1 MTGPALVPIPHVALS
16 PTPRRGFWS
25 NWSKKVILF
34 WSNVFFLLLIP
45 STPCTP
51 PANLIIPKL
60 QPHLPRTYPLP
71 CACIP
76 SVITDLQQTRFALA
90 PAATDWGFPPT
101 RPIPSPFGAATHPQC
116 SLGKAGGR
124 VWEQQ
129 LQQLTHTPR
138 LSCSRGSDCPPGSG
152 DTGCPLCSA
161 LFPALIS
168 STCFSR

>member
-1 MTGPALVPIPHVALS
+1 MVALVHSEALGCVRPSVLSRDRNSFCLCCSASPVPSPGSCDRSCTGPHS
-16 PTPRRGFWS
+16 PCGTQSHPKKGFGQIGQ
-25 NWSKKVILF
+25 KKVILF

-45 STPCTP
+45 PVPCTP

-101 RPIPSPFGAATHPQC
+101 GPIPSPFGAATHPQC

-129 LQQLTHTPR
+129 L
-138 LSCSRGSDCPPGSG
+138 
-152 DTGCPLCSA
+152 
-161 LFPALIS
+161 
-168 STCFSR
+168 

>member
-1 MTGPALVPIPHVALS
+1 MWHSVPPQEG
-16 PTPRRGFWS
+16 GFGQIGQKRS
-25 NWSKKVILF
+25 SCF
-34 WSNVFFLLLIP
+34 GQMSFFLLFIP
-45 STPCTP
+45 PVPCTP

-60 QPHLPRTYPLP
+60 QPHLSRAYPLP
-71 CACIP
+71 CACTP

-101 RPIPSPFGAATHPQC
+101 RPIPSPVGAATHPQC
-116 SLGKAGGR
+116 SLGKVGGR

-161 LFPALIS
+161 LFPALIA